1 MAVELRGGCEPHTT
15 AASQARRLVE
25 GGQRGKEVMEMERGK
40 EGGRWVLVVVGP
52 PWQRSTPRRNN
63 GRDNDTGGGISV
75 APPTLHQ
82 LPQTHTH
89 TQISPPV
96 PHSALKSAR

>member
-25 GGQRGKEVMEMERGK
+25 GGQRGKEVMEMEGGK
-40 EGGRWVLVVVGP
+40 EGGRWVLVVVGA

-75 APPTLHQ
+75 APPPFTSYHR
-82 LPQTHTH
+82 HTH